1 MTRLDLT
8 PLYRSSIG
16 FDRMGSLLD
25 TALRSEKT
33 SAGYP
38 PYDIEVRGDNQ
49 YAITLAIAG
58 FEKSELDIQVE
69 KGVLTVRGKKDED
82 KSERSYLYQ
91 GIANR
96 AFERKFNL
104 ADHVEVSGAD
114 LNNGLLTISLL
125 KEIPEAMKPKS
136 IAINMTGNV
145 LEHQSEEEKAA

>member
-58 FEKSELDIQVE
+58 FEKGELSQDINAWLELIDPQDRHKLSNAVE
-69 KGVLTVRGKKDED
+69 YHR
-82 KSERSYLYQ
+82 
-91 GIANR
+91 
-96 AFERKFNL
+96 
-104 ADHVEVSGAD
+104 
-114 LNNGLLTISLL
+114 
-125 KEIPEAMKPKS
+125 
-136 IAINMTGNV
+136 
-145 LEHQSEEEKAA
+145 QSTTPIK